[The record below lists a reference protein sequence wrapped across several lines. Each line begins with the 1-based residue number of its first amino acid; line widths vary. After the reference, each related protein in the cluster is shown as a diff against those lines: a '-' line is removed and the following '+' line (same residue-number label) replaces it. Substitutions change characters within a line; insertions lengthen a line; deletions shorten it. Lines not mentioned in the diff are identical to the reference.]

1 MSWADDDEPLSPQA
15 MRDLYRAVSCGGNLP
30 VAAIIHGVYYV
41 RRADGTVGA
50 YPLLDRS
57 HSMSKESVE
66 KAIDTATRFVEQMR
80 DDHRPMAV
88 YTAMRAVLDAVAA
101 LKEGDAATTEPVPPK
116 PAVDPVPT
124 PPPTTPPPEATA
136 KPATKH

>member
-1 MSWADDDEPLSPQA
+1 MTWADDDDKPLSPQA

-41 RRADGTVGA
+41 RHADGTVGA

-66 KAIDTATRFVEQMR
+66 KAFTTATRFVEQMR
-80 DDHRPMAV
+80 DDHRPMAT
-88 YTAMRAVLDAVAA
+88 YTAMRAVLDAFAA
-101 LKEGDAATTEPVPPK
+101 LREESAQL
-116 PAVDPVPT
+116 PAPAPE
-124 PPPTTPPPEATA
+124 PPPTLPPEVPEPE
-136 KPATKH
+136 PAPPLPLTTSE